1 MACYVQYE
9 EERKALEKKYQV
21 TAALAPNFSSTCEQ
35 LAALACDAPRPASL
49 AVLRCCGCT
58 QPGWR

>member
-35 LAALACDAPRPASL
+35 LAALACETRGK
-49 AVLRCCGCT
+49 RRG
-58 QPGWR
+58 RR